1 MFYWKMLKDIFLD
14 ASPSQNLMSHTR
26 IFAVSGDPKKLHLPQ
41 PLERG
46 DGPRS
51 IFLRTPMLVELKV
64 LPTSVAFFFHY
75 ARVID
80 IYRPSSTFRN
90 LLRRRRRQNVDLYE
104 EYSAAAE
111 ASEDASQLSPGFLW
125 SIFCREY
132 WTQIAPKSHLPSWNS
147 WCFENQ
153 RTLANPPKRW

>member
-1 MFYWKMLKDIFLD
+1 MLKDIFLD

-111 ASEDASQLSPGFLW
+111 ASEDASQLSPGFL
-125 SIFCREY
+125 
-132 WTQIAPKSHLPSWNS
+132 
-147 WCFENQ
+147 
-153 RTLANPPKRW
+153 